1 MSMSG
6 KRKLIS
12 VDESTYKSLKE
23 QGQTGDSFSYVIRSV
38 LEKIKPGSKAI
49 IDQEQGDEA
58 EVSKNSNADLHILND
73 PEISSMIQ
81 TIGLV
86 KKVMLSIKEHA
97 ATCSCCRDIMMNNDQ
112 FDLTKIRIGGH
123 RR

>member
-73 PEISSMIQ
+73 PEIPSMIQ
-81 TIGLV
+81 TIGQV
-86 KKVMLSIKEHA
+86 KNVMLRIKEHA
-97 ATCSCCRDIMMNNDQ
+97 ANCSCCRNVMMNNDDDQ
-112 FDLTKIRIGGH
+112 LNL
-123 RR
+123 